1 MPAGDQT
8 ATYFYFPNCVC
19 FNFCVNEI
27 IKMASSSRP
36 KRQRINDCIN
46 DDEIVNELFCDELS
60 DFSYLS
66 EIDDS
71 DADRDYFP
79 SESDN
84 SVADSTNTSKKTLL
98 IFI

>member
-1 MPAGDQT
+1 
-8 ATYFYFPNCVC
+8 
-19 FNFCVNEI
+19 
-27 IKMASSSRP
+27 MASSSRP

-60 DFSYLS
+60 DFSDFS

-79 SESDN
+79 SESEN
-84 SVADSTNTSKKTLL
+84 SVVDSTNIGNKTLL